1 MPKILIIVQGGL
13 VSDVYSDMPDLEVRL
28 VDTDIEDYGM
38 EIEYEEFLE
47 DNNDLVTDRAIDE
60 TKILKQYPHNNY

>member
-1 MPKILIIVQGGL
+1 
-13 VSDVYSDMPDLEVRL
+13 MPDLEVRL
-28 VDTDIEDYGM
+28 VDTDLEDYGL
-38 EIEYEEFLE
+38 EDEYEEFLE